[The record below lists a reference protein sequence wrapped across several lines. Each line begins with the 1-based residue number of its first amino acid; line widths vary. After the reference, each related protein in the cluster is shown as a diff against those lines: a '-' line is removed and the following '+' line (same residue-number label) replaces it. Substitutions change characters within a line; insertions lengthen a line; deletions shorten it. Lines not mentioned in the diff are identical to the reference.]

1 MNSTPGPGYKGRH
14 GRVLVIRCRGLEE
27 IVLVVA
33 ARPFRISIYD
43 GICCYGAIFFGFSR
57 LFDAGSFS
65 LCRIL
70 CKSECVCTW
79 QLFPP
84 LVALFDAGSFS
95 CAAFCIKANACAL
108 GNCSLPWS
116 HFLMLDR
123 FLVPHSV

>member
-27 IVLVVA
+27 SCLWLLLVRFAFPFMMEFA
-33 ARPFRISIYD
+33 AMGRFFLAFR
-43 GICCYGAIFFGFSR
+43 GF
-57 LFDAGSFS
+57 LMLDH
-65 LCRIL
+65 
-70 CKSECVCTW
+70 
-79 QLFPP
+79 FP
-84 LVALFDAGSFS
+84 
-95 CAAFCIKANACAL
+95 CAAFCVKANACAL